1 MSAPTKETVV
11 DSNINDLMKISD
23 TYDDSKDMNNENS
36 KPEKQR
42 KKKVR
47 KDIELLT
54 SLINSQT

>member
-1 MSAPTKETVV
+1 VSAPTKETVV